1 VYTNIFISSAQSEL
15 VLAHPAVQGVNLTGS
30 ETAGSAIGALA
41 GKYLKRSVLELGGN
55 DAFLVLD
62 HTDTDAL
69 VALATSCR
77 LNNAG
82 QRCNSSKRF
91 IVLEAYYESFVE
103 KITATFATLPLGDP
117 LDPRTALGPL
127 STKRLMYDI
136 HDQVTRTVAQ

>member
-1 VYTNIFISSAQSEL
+1 
-15 VLAHPAVQGVNLTGS
+15 
-30 ETAGSAIGALA
+30 
-41 GKYLKRSVLELGGN
+41 
-55 DAFLVLD
+55 VLD

-91 IVLEAYYESFVE
+91 IVLEKYYDAFVQ
-103 KITATFATLPLGDP
+103 KIAATFVALPLGDP